1 MKYLVILFVVSSVTS
16 QKIAAQAPTIV
27 AEDAQLIKIADH
39 FEFTEGPAVDSRGNV
54 YFTDQPNDQI
64 LKWSVDGELEIFLTP
79 SGRSNGLYFDS
90 GGQLICMCGCIGS
103 IMEN

>member
-16 QKIAAQAPTIV
+16 QKIATQAPTIV

-64 LKWSVDGELEIFLTP
+64 LKWSVDGELEIFL
-79 SGRSNGLYFDS
+79 NA
-90 GGQLICMCGCIGS
+90 IGS
-103 IMEN
+103 FQWLVF

>member
-16 QKIAAQAPTIV
+16 QKIATQAPTIV

-39 FEFTEGPAVDSRGNV
+39 FEFTVGPAVDSRGNV

-64 LKWSVDGELEIFLTP
+64 LKWSVDGELEIFL
-79 SGRSNGLYFDS
+79 NA
-90 GGQLICMCGCIGS
+90 IGS
-103 IMEN
+103 FQWLVF